1 MVQFKKN
8 SIFTCNGKDGAERED
23 ILKGGILAVWGSPGS
38 GKTTIAVKIAKHL
51 ADKKKNVVLVLCDM
65 AAPMLP
71 CICPTSSLEVAKN
84 QEMPYGSLGSILSAP
99 HVTEQI
105 IKYNMITLK
114 KIPYFTMIGMLK
126 GENEYTYASYSK
138 VQAQEFLAALRNI
151 APYVIIDCGSYIAND
166 ILSAVSLME
175 CDGVLRLSNCDLKS
189 VSYLSS
195 QLKLLENSKWNSKK
209 QYNAVS
215 NIKSNHGMNHIV
227 GALGSISFQLPFSKE
242 IEEQYL
248 AGNLLGDLSSKN
260 SKGFRKEIEH
270 IAGEVFGC

>member
-1 MVQFKKN
+1 MVQYRKN
-8 SIFTCNGKDGAERED
+8 SISIRNGKAGAERED
-23 ILKGGILAVWGSPGS
+23 ILKGGILTVWGSPGS
-38 GKTTIAVKIAKHL
+38 GKTTVAVKLAKHL
-51 ADKKKNVVLVLCDM
+51 ADKKKNVVLILCDM
-65 AAPMLP
+65 TAPMLP

-84 QEMPYGSLGSILSAP
+84 QEMPYGSLGNILSAP

-114 KIPYFTMIGMLK
+114 KMAYFTMIGMLK

-175 CDGVLRLSNCDLKS
+175 CDGILRLSNCDLKS

-195 QLKLLENSKWNSKK
+195 QLKLLQNSKWNSKK
-209 QYNAVS
+209 QYKAVS
-215 NIKSNHGMNHIV
+215 NIKSNHGMNHMA
-227 GALGSISFQLPFSKE
+227 GALGSISFQFPFSKE

-248 AGNLLGDLSSKN
+248 AGNLLAELTSKN
-260 SKGFRKEIEH
+260 SKEFRKEIEH

>member
-1 MVQFKKN
+1 MVQYKKN
-8 SIFTCNGKDGAERED
+8 SIFTRKEKDGAERED
-23 ILKGGILAVWGSPGS
+23 ILKSGILAVWGSPGS
-38 GKTTIAVKIAKHL
+38 GKTTIAVKLAKYL

-71 CICPTSSLEVAKN
+71 CICPPSSLEGVKK
-84 QEMPYGSLGSILSAP
+84 QQRLYGSLGSILSAP

-105 IKYNMITLK
+105 VKYNMITFK
-114 KIPYFTMIGMLK
+114 KMPYLTMLGMLK

-166 ILSAVSLME
+166 ILSAISLME
-175 CDGVLRLSNCDLKS
+175 CDCILQLSNCDLKS

-195 QLKLLENSKWNSKK
+195 QLKLLQNSKWNSKK
-209 QYNAVS
+209 QYKAVS
-215 NIKSNHGMNHIV
+215 NIKSNHDMNHIA
-227 GALGSISFQLPFSKE
+227 GTLGSISFQLPFSKE

-248 AGNLLGDLSSKN
+248 AGNLLADLTSRN
-260 SKGFRKEIEH
+260 SKEFRKEIEH
-270 IAGEVFGC
+270 ISGEVFGC